1 MKKMS
6 EISMVE
12 KKVMENTKS
21 KVKKEV
27 SNLSKVYSC
36 CAKTQR
42 QVNIHI

>member
-12 KKVMENTKS
+12 K
-21 KVKKEV
+21 
-27 SNLSKVYSC
+27 KVYSC

>member
-27 SNLSKVYSC
+27 SNLSKVYSGIV
-36 CAKTQR
+36 K
-42 QVNIHI
+42 